1 MLVFGWTMIAL
12 SGLGMLASVIC
23 WAVTDRQ
30 ARRWE
35 AMRQE
40 VREALVYDPINP
52 LVEGFIVFDEEHI
65 AVRHSIVV
73 CEKHRTVS
81 PDYCA
86 QCRVEE
92 YVALTRPGHVVH
104 SD

>member
-30 ARRWE
+30 ARRWD

-40 VREALVYDPINP
+40 VREALAFEPIP
-52 LVEGFIVFDEEHI
+52 EHVSMLSGIVICEE
-65 AVRHSIVV
+65 
-73 CEKHRTVS
+73 HRTVS
-81 PDYCA
+81 MDYCA
-86 QCRVEE
+86 PCRVEKF
-92 YVALTRPGHVVH
+92 VALTRPGHVVH